1 MRRCPT
7 PVQSMELILK
17 FWAFL
22 CSGVCLLGGLALL
35 IFKFGRKE
43 QGDDPVPTKAKPP
56 LLETPSPEE
65 IAPPE
70 EKASE

>member
-1 MRRCPT
+1 
-7 PVQSMELILK
+7 
-17 FWAFL
+17 
-22 CSGVCLLGGLALL
+22 LGGLALL

-43 QGDDPVPTKAKPP
+43 QGEDPVPTKAKPP